1 MPLNLRSDVM
11 AQSNYD
17 KMEKCIEDMNL
28 SGKEVLDAITDW
40 HGLQILSDWFIENL
54 RYCEGWQI

>member
-1 MPLNLRSDVM
+1 M

-17 KMEKCIEDMNL
+17 KLVKCIEDMDL

-40 HGLQILSDWFIENL
+40 YGTQILSDGFIENL
-54 RYCEGWQI
+54 RDCEGWQI

>member
-1 MPLNLRSDVM
+1 M

-40 HGLQILSDWFIENL
+40 HGLQILSDELIENL
-54 RYCEGWQI
+54 RDCEGWQL

>member
-1 MPLNLRSDVM
+1 M

-17 KMEKCIEDMNL
+17 KLVKCIEDMDL

-40 HGLQILSDWFIENL
+40 YGMQILSDEFIENQKD
-54 RYCEGWQI
+54 CEGWWL